1 MKNIYLIGILIL
13 SLIPLI
19 NAEPYPQ
26 HSDVI
31 ISHPVRI
38 NGAVNPSTNVNLSLK
53 DPLGNFL
60 VLSQNMTF
68 NASTLENQYL
78 LSGGNT
84 SRVGIYT
91 YCITASGSGLNTTE
105 CFDDLEITPSG
116 FSRINAGEGLIMFG
130 GLAIMFII
138 GVLSLGLFFKSET
151 FGAKIT
157 FVCVAGIFLLMS
169 ILFGAILL
177 QQNLGGF
184 SNVLTG
190 YETFVFVVKIAVTV
204 LIVAFGIFI
213 FLFMFKAWRIRR
225 GDYNG

>member
-13 SLIPLI
+13 ALIPLI
-19 NAEPYPQ
+19 SAETYPQ
-26 HSDVI
+26 NSDVL

-38 NGAVNPSTNVNLSLK
+38 NGAVSPSALVNISLK

-60 VLSQNMTF
+60 VLNQNMSF

-78 LSGGNT
+78 LDGGNT
-84 SRVGIYT
+84 SKVGIYP
-91 YCITASGSGLNTTE
+91 YCITATGSGLNTTE

-116 FSRINAGEGLIMFG
+116 FSRINAGEGLVMFG
-130 GLAIMFII
+130 GLAIMFVI
-138 GVLSLGLFFKSET
+138 GIMSLILFFKSES

-157 FVCVAGIFLLMS
+157 FVCVSGIFLLMS
-169 ILFGAILL
+169 ILFGAVLL